1 MKKTLLFIGILVV
14 TVIIISLIYFFTKK
28 EYFTDGTITLTDTDT
43 NLINEFKNSSEALL
57 MKEKFNDVFQIY
69 YTLAQTLY
77 ELYKND
83 TNMINAF
90 KDPNKYWQE
99 NYLVSSESEK
109 IVNEIKDVV
118 GIDLYSDVYKDKLIY
133 IYIVMSISIGRITIP
148 NNIIKTSAN
157 LSNNYILPDN
167 YTVDAYNM
175 MNVPCNKRISNEEKI
190 EPTQACCF
198 CYEGNNKCEG
208 NSFMVD
214 NKCCYCSSYYSNNCT
229 TESSTFKKLDVSY
242 KCKDK
247 PYLYDQCNNYNNKL
261 KVNGNTKTC
270 HTYCDWN
277 QFYNNDECYN
287 GINTYEL
294 LRLNNY
300 TLFLDDT
307 SNTTELFSGY
317 NILNI
322 FLSFARLIH
331 KSHYI
336 KYLNTKSNT
345 SANYNELIQK
355 YPVIPPPIPPN
366 KPIPN
371 QLIINSENSGGNVSS
386 MQYESIISYHYGNA
400 FEKLKYLQNQLNNE
414 YKMNMEI
421 KSFINNSPI
430 QQQQLDKSTITND
443 YSTIIPSKDIINN
456 TTNNTDTIKMDTNDS
471 TTLSSVFTSAP
482 TPTSA
487 SITVTS
493 TPTPTPTSAS
503 RTVTS
508 DPTPTP
514 TSSSRTVTSD
524 PTPTPTSASSMLQQ
538 KSVQSMM
545 TSYSSMFNS
554 MPEPTPTSASRTVT
568 STPTPTP
575 TSVSSMLQQKSVP
588 SMMTSY
594 SSMFN
599 SIPEPTATSV
609 SSMLA
614 SDPTPTPTSASRTVT
629 STPTPTPTSVSSM
642 LQQNSVPSMLSS
654 YSSMFNSMPEP
665 TPTSASSVVN
675 SVVTSAPTPASVVGK
690 VNEYPTY
697 AVANSGEENNKY
709 VKGKMHQ
716 GWCTS
721 NCQCNKKFMETSML
735 SDKTNN
741 NSGFTSVFKNGPKNY
756 FGPTIY
762 IEDMENTNF
771 YRN

>member
-28 EYFTDGTITLTDTDT
+28 EYFTDGSIMFTDTDT
-43 NLINEFKNSSEALL
+43 NLINEFKNSSEALS

-69 YTLAQTLY
+69 YTLSQTLY

-109 IVNEIKDVV
+109 IVNEIKNVV
-118 GIDLYSDVYKDKLIY
+118 GIDLYSDLYKDKLIY

-148 NNIIKTSAN
+148 NNIIKTPAN

-175 MNVPCNKRISNEEKI
+175 MNVPCNKRISDEEKI

-247 PYLYDQCNNYNNKL
+247 PYLYDQCNNYNSKL

-287 GINTYEL
+287 GVNTYEL

-307 SNTTELFSGY
+307 TNATEMFSGY

-322 FLSFARLIH
+322 FLSFARLIY
-331 KSHYI
+331 KLHYI
-336 KYLNTKSNT
+336 KYLNAKSNT
-345 SANYNELIQK
+345 STNYNEIIQK

-421 KSFINNSPI
+421 KSFINNSPM

-443 YSTIIPSKDIINN
+443 YSTIIPPKDIISN
-456 TTNNTDTIKMDTNDS
+456 TTNNKDTIKMNTNDS
-471 TTLSSVFTSAP
+471 TTLSSVFTNAT
-482 TPTSA
+482 TPTSVS
-487 SITVTS
+487 SIVTS
-493 TPTPTPTSAS
+493 GS
-503 RTVTS
+503 
-508 DPTPTP
+508 
-514 TSSSRTVTSD
+514 
-524 PTPTPTSASSMLQQ
+524 
-538 KSVQSMM
+538 
-545 TSYSSMFNS
+545 
-554 MPEPTPTSASRTVT
+554 
-568 STPTPTP
+568 TPTP
-575 TSVSSMLQQKSVP
+575 TSVSSMI
-588 SMMTSY
+588 TSA
-594 SSMFN
+594 
-599 SIPEPTATSV
+599 PTPTSV
-609 SSMLA
+609 SSIVA
-614 SDPTPTPTSASRTVT
+614 SGS
-629 STPTPTPTSVSSM
+629 TPTPTSVSSM
-642 LQQNSVPSMLSS
+642 ITSAPTPTSVSSMLSS

-665 TPTSASSVVN
+665 TPTPTSTSSVVN
-675 SVVTSAPTPASVVGK
+675 GVVTSAPTPASVVGR

-721 NCQCNKKFMETSML
+721 NCQCNKKIMETSML

-741 NSGFTSVFKNGPKNY
+741 NSGFTSFFKNGPKNY

-762 IEDMENTNF
+762 IEDMENTNL